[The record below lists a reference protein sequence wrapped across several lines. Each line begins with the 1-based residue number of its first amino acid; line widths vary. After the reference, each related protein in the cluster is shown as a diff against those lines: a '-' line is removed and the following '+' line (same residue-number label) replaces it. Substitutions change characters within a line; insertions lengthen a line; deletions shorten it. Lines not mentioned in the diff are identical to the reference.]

1 MVGIVLLI
9 FFVLLGPLALL
20 FGVDSRINDERD
32 TRTWWPGG
40 ASSAIAPS
48 PLPPA
53 DAARPTRGRRAEAI
67 AWAAPESGLCLTG
80 LVSRA
85 DSLSELKRSAQA

>member
-1 MVGIVLLI
+1 MIGIVLLTL
-9 FFVLLGPLALL
+9 FVLLGPLALL

-32 TRTWWPGG
+32 TRSWWPG
-40 ASSAIAPS
+40 ATSSAATPS
-48 PLPPA
+48 PAPPT
-53 DAARPTRGRRAEAI
+53 DAAPPTRGRRAEAI

>member
-40 ASSAIAPS
+40 ASSAIVPS

-53 DAARPTRGRRAEAI
+53 DAARPTRGRRAGRPVFAV
-67 AWAAPESGLCLTG
+67 GQGGFCLD
-80 LVSRA
+80 LP
-85 DSLSELKRSAQA
+85 Q